1 VPGWRAVERVDGG
14 MQRVSGA
21 QLVYGELR
29 ERILNLRLEPGT
41 RLHEAELAAELAVS
55 RTPLRE
61 ALRMLLAEDLVEQL
75 PTGGMLVRRLDL
87 QDMRELY
94 SVRAALEGLAVR
106 EACRRLGEAD
116 LEALGR
122 LVEQMR
128 LLVDHP
134 AELTRLGEEFH
145 ARIAAIAGN
154 RRCEQLLRQLHGHM
168 RRYRVL
174 SSRREPRRLA
184 ALEDH
189 QALFEALRARDPDA
203 AERTVRDHVM
213 AACRESEAAAAGLLA
228 ERP

>member
-1 VPGWRAVERVDGG
+1 MERGDGG
-14 MQRVSGA
+14 MQRASGA
-21 QLVYGELR
+21 QLVHAELR
-29 ERILNLRLEPGT
+29 ERILNLSLEPGA

-94 SVRAALEGLAVR
+94 AVRAALEGLAVR
-106 EACRRLGEAD
+106 EACRRLTEAD
-116 LEALGR
+116 LAALGE
-122 LVEQMR
+122 LVERMR

-134 AELTRLGEEFH
+134 AELTRLGGEFH

-154 RRCEQLLRQLHGHM
+154 RRCQQLLGQLHNHM
-168 RRYRVL
+168 RRYHAL
-174 SSRREPRRLA
+174 TSRREPRRRA

-189 QALFEALRARDPDA
+189 RALYEALRVRDPVA
-203 AERTVRDHVM
+203 AERTVRAHVL
-213 AACRESEAAAAGLLA
+213 AACREGEAAATGLLA
-228 ERP
+228 ERR

>member
-1 VPGWRAVERVDGG
+1 VDRIDGG
-14 MQRVSGA
+14 MQRASGA

-29 ERILNLRLEPGT
+29 ERILNLDLAPGARLPET
-41 RLHEAELAAELAVS
+41 ELAAELAVS

-94 SVRAALEGLAVR
+94 AVRAALEGLAAR
-106 EACRRLGEAD
+106 EACRRLTEAD
-116 LEALGR
+116 LEALGN
-122 LVEQMR
+122 LVERMR

-134 AELTRLGEEFH
+134 AELTRLGAEFH

-154 RRCEQLLRQLHGHM
+154 RRCEQLLRQLRGHM
-168 RRYRVL
+168 RRYHTL
-174 SSRREPRRLA
+174 TSRREPRRRA

-189 QALFEALRARDPDA
+189 RALLEALRARDPDA
-203 AERTVRDHVM
+203 AERTVRDHVL
-213 AACRESEAAAAGLLA
+213 AACREGEAAAEGLLS
-228 ERP
+228 ERR

>member
-1 VPGWRAVERVDGG
+1 MGGG
-14 MQRVSGA
+14 MQRASGA
-21 QLVYGELR
+21 QLVYSQLR
-29 ERILNLRLEPGT
+29 ERILNLDLAPGT

-75 PTGGMLVRRLDL
+75 PTGGMLVRPLDL

-94 SVRAALEGLAVR
+94 AVRAALEGLAAR
-106 EACRRLGEAD
+106 EASRRLTKAD
-116 LEALGR
+116 LEALER

-134 AELTRLGEEFH
+134 AELTRLGGEFH
-145 ARIAAIAGN
+145 ARIAAAAGN

-168 RRYRVL
+168 RRYHVL
-174 SSRREPRRLA
+174 STRRGRRRQA

-189 QALFEALRARDPDA
+189 RALFEALRARDPEA
-203 AERTVRDHVM
+203 AERTVRDHIM
-213 AACRESEAAAAGLLA
+213 AACRESEQAATGLLD
-228 ERP
+228 ERA

>member
-1 VPGWRAVERVDGG
+1 MDRINGG
-14 MQRVSGA
+14 MQRASGA
-21 QLVYGELR
+21 QLVYSQLR
-29 ERILNLRLEPGT
+29 ERILSLDLAPGA

-61 ALRMLLAEDLVEQL
+61 ALRLLLAEDLVEQL

-94 SVRAALEGLAVR
+94 AVRAALEGLAAR
-106 EACRRLGEAD
+106 EACRRLTEAD
-116 LEALGR
+116 LEALGN

-134 AELTRLGEEFH
+134 AELTRLGGEFH

-154 RRCEQLLRQLHGHM
+154 RRCEQLLRQLRGHM
-168 RRYRVL
+168 RRYHAL
-174 SSRREPRRLA
+174 TSRREPRRRA

-189 QALFEALRARDPDA
+189 RALFEALRARDPDA
-203 AERTVRDHVM
+203 AERTVRDHVL
-213 AACRESEAAAAGLLA
+213 AACREGEAAAAGLLS
-228 ERP
+228 ERR

>member
-1 VPGWRAVERVDGG
+1 VGRVDGG
-14 MQRVSGA
+14 MQRASGA

-29 ERILNLRLEPGT
+29 ERILNLSLEPGA
-41 RLHEAELAAELAVS
+41 RLHEAELAAELRVS

-94 SVRAALEGLAVR
+94 AVRAALESLAAR
-106 EACRRLGEAD
+106 EACQRLTDAD
-116 LEALGR
+116 LDVLES

-134 AELTRLGEEFH
+134 AELTRLGGEFH

-154 RRCEQLLRQLHGHM
+154 RRCE
-168 RRYRVL
+168 
-174 SSRREPRRLA
+174 PRRRA

-189 QALFEALRARDPDA
+189 RALFEALRARDPEA
-203 AERTVRDHVM
+203 AERTVRDHVL
-213 AACRESEAAAAGLLA
+213 AACREGEAAAAGLLSD
-228 ERP
+228 RR

>member
-1 VPGWRAVERVDGG
+1 VERVDGG

-106 EACRRLGEAD
+106 EACRRLGEVD

-168 RRYRVL
+168 RRYHAL
-174 SSRREPRRLA
+174 SSRREPRRRA

-189 QALFEALRARDPDA
+189 RALFEALRARDPDA
-203 AERTVRDHVM
+203 AEQTVRDHVL
-213 AACRESEAAAAGLLA
+213 AACREVEVAAAGLLS
-228 ERP
+228 ERR